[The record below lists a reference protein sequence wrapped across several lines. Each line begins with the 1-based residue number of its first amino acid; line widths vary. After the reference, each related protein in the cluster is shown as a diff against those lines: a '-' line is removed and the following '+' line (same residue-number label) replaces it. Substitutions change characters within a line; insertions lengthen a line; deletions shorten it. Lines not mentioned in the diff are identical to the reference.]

1 MSLDL
6 SGVVE
11 MKRRL
16 QAMKDAD
23 KLTQAAGRGLFG
35 LGNRIITAA
44 KLETPVGGPPYSPN
58 DPHPGLLR
66 ASEYAAA
73 PLIEGTR
80 VSVTLGAGGGASDYA
95 KAQHENTKFR
105 HHVGKAQFIKDPFDQ
120 LAPGGLAD
128 VRDEIAAHLKGESA

>member
-1 MSLDL
+1 MSFDL

-11 MKRRL
+11 MKRRF

-35 LGNRIITAA
+35 LANRIVTAA

-58 DPHPGLLR
+58 DKAPGTLR

-80 VSVTLGAGGGASDYA
+80 VSVTLGAGGAASDYA
-95 KAQHENTKFR
+95 QVQHEHGEFR
-105 HHVGKAQFIKDPFDQ
+105 HHVGKSHFIKDPFDQ
-120 LAPGGLAD
+120 LAPTGLAD
-128 VRDEIAAHLKGESA
+128 VRDAVAQHLKEASA